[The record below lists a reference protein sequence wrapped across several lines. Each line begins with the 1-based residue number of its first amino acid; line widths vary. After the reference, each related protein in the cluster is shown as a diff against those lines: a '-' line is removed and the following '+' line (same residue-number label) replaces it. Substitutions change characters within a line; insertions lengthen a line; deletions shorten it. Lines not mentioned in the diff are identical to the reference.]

1 MLFGHCFVDDEVDV
15 RIEGDVCPCTCAC
28 ACAFVS
34 ICVAENQLR
43 MALRALSKS
52 DLTLGSITLV
62 SDPVPIPNANLHG
75 AVIVS
80 DVRFK
85 GDPTPLVLDL

>member
-1 MLFGHCFVDDEVDV
+1 MLFAHCFVDDEVDV
-15 RIEGDVCPCTCAC
+15 RIEGGLCTCTCAC
-28 ACAFVS
+28 ACVS
-34 ICVAENQLR
+34 ICVAENQSR

-85 GDPTPLVLDL
+85 GDPTPLVSGL

>member
-1 MLFGHCFVDDEVDV
+1 MLFAHCFVDDEVDV
-15 RIEGDVCPCTCAC
+15 RIKGGVCACTC

-85 GDPTPLVLDL
+85 GDPTPLVLGL